1 MAQIYCLLRE
11 PEISVLP
18 SRALCEGNTLF
29 YGHVSFAEKVDLNEN
44 RKALGNVCWKSSN
57 NNRSWNIIVAFFK
70 SCLSISEENECLILA
85 LNLNHR
91 TVFSILQCNRRGLR
105 VIVAGLF
112 LSWGLILPVS
122 FPFGFFT
129 WGVGGGG
136 GGGSYVNIMAP
147 SHWNLFLREI
157 GFPRNKVP
165 MYRKVSQY
173 RNGFPHSSGDWLH
186 LK

>member
-1 MAQIYCLLRE
+1 MLANFSEDKHIIMIYTVIIWLSLVSGHGAHLLVAHLL
-11 PEISVLP
+11 S

-70 SCLSISEENECLILA
+70 SCLAISEENECLILA

-112 LSWGLILPVS
+112 LSRSLILHVS
-122 FPFGFFT
+122 FPSGFFT
-129 WGVGGGG
+129 W
-136 GGGSYVNIMAP
+136 
-147 SHWNLFLREI
+147 
-157 GFPRNKVP
+157 
-165 MYRKVSQY
+165 
-173 RNGFPHSSGDWLH
+173 
-186 LK
+186 